1 MGTVHHNMSHTAD
14 NPGVRTLCSALLPS
28 VMLLAS
34 GRFVGK
40 KPEHNP
46 GDDGNYRV
54 QKLVSGDLRTK
65 SSDDREPRAGF
76 CRNSAEE
83 NELLIQASPC
93 ILTTSASLASSL
105 QLFPSPI
112 ENRKFDY
119 NESCYLQTSALSK
132 LFSDTIQIFQ
142 I

>member
-14 NPGVRTLCSALLPS
+14 NPGVRTLYSALLPL

-54 QKLVSGDLRTK
+54 QKLVSGDLKGSDGKGEEQRGQPFLQTEEK
-65 SSDDREPRAGF
+65 SQARCSGGGVGRAGEKEQRIVGKSL
-76 CRNSAEE
+76 CIGGYCQRAQ
-83 NELLIQASPC
+83 IQGGF
-93 ILTTSASLASSL
+93 I
-105 QLFPSPI
+105 I
-112 ENRKFDY
+112 
-119 NESCYLQTSALSK
+119 SK
-132 LFSDTIQIFQ
+132 
-142 I
+142 